1 MSTAPRPSADV
12 VPMPRS
18 ISVADALALRVPL
31 FYVVEADPFWAEE
44 YLEARLLAAQR
55 DSGAVAGR
63 WSRTAGWDEV
73 GHATSMFS
81 LAGTTLPPETS
92 LFSEQGDPAVRLLEL
107 RAYLEP
113 NYGTAPGEPHPMDGA
128 LLWVRG
134 LEPELDRPALREIL
148 QSLARVLRTRGASL
162 MIEMSAE
169 PAAPARVL
177 GPVIRDRAPAA
188 VRYGGYA
195 RRILAAEGAPLTG
208 MEPIARAFEGLT
220 SAEADLVM
228 RVVLAD
234 ARLAGRP
241 GLDAALRVREVRQRY
256 GLEGRG

>member
-1 MSTAPRPSADV
+1 MSTAPRPAAGI
-12 VPMPRS
+12 VPMPAS

-44 YLEARLLAAQR
+44 YLEGRLLAAQR

-63 WSRTAGWDEV
+63 WSRTVGWEEV
-73 GHATSMFS
+73 GHSASMFS

-92 LFSEQGDPAVRLLEL
+92 LFSEQGDPAVRLIEL

-113 NYGTAPGEPHPMDGA
+113 NYGTAAGEPHPMDGA

-134 LEPELDRPALREIL
+134 LDAELDRPALHEIL
-148 QSLARVLRTRGASL
+148 QSLARVLRARGASL
-162 MIEMSAE
+162 MIEV
-169 PAAPARVL
+169 PADPPAPARIL
-177 GPVIRDRAPAA
+177 GPVIRDRAPASI
-188 VRYGGYA
+188 RYGGYA
-195 RRILAAEGAPLTG
+195 RRILAAEGASPAG
-208 MEPIARAFEGLT
+208 VEAVARAFEGLT

-234 ARLAGRP
+234 SRLAGRP
-241 GLDAALRVREVRQRY
+241 GVDVAVRVREVRQRY
-256 GLEGRG
+256 GLESRG